1 MAAPRKLPYRA
12 DLFAFSTTS
21 TVEQVEDVML
31 EFGSIVN
38 AANVDRILRDVI
50 DLESGA
56 AARLAIAAIEPQL
69 LLDAFPHK
77 PQDFKASLAALILAQ
92 LSILFVHLD
101 KIHSLH
107 EHHFNIVTDAS
118 EILAFVAERLEA
130 ESAAA
135 TQTKR
140 GKPTPLFEVRLRP
153 RRNSRRATTTDDAS
167 SKAADSFQRL
177 GIDPPNSIRELE
189 RAQELILVTQKSI
202 LEAYLKALQLPAV
215 LEALRIGCIPTMEAM
230 PQPEA
235 AEDGAELNDAEAGAA
250 VDIQLDHAEALPVF
264 GTVKFSTIYRKR
276 VKGFGDWDINV
287 APQAEQDLR
296 ALRKRDP
303 GLFSRLVKTTLRAL
317 SNGDFAPSNQER
329 VNVGEFPIFKAHF
342 EDFTVVYHVDCVPL
356 NDTNHQQGPSATLGS
371 PPHSAHLPVAIKIF
385 GLYTD
390 GQVTATFWESM
401 GRELAKRGSSYVE
414 RCARRQHNTSKEDRF
429 VPAVFPAATPAGEKT
444 EPQLPTDDTEQIL
457 SLLLK
462 TVHFSQHVLDS
473 ILKDIDATFVLEISP
488 EECKIVEHDF
498 SCYVFGRSGT
508 GKTTTMLYKML
519 LIEASSLDSATRPV
533 RQLFVT
539 QSRTLADKVGEDFTH
554 LLGGYRPAAVARN
567 LVASKL
573 ADTAL
578 LARTERD
585 KLRSDLPK
593 QYSEL
598 QDRDFP
604 LFVSF
609 EQLCSMLEQDV
620 AARLG
625 DENVFKRD
633 YLNFDK
639 FKSEYWPHFAQSL
652 TKGFDAMTVYSQI
665 MGVIKG
671 SEAALRSKRSYL
683 DREGYMAA
691 NSQRAVAS
699 DQKSRTY
706 DLFERYLAEKKR
718 RGDLDVADRT
728 RLVLSHFRE
737 HGVAGQKIDYLYV
750 DEVQDNLLID
760 LLLLRSICHNPNG
773 LFWAG
778 DTAQTINAGSAFRF
792 KELKAFMYTVEQ
804 GRKSKHPE
812 HAFLPAAP
820 PKVFQ
825 LTTNYRSHTGIVNC
839 ARTLVDTITKL
850 WPDSIDKLEP
860 ERGTVEGLIPIFFN
874 SWEAETTEANQ
885 FLFGAETSGGRID
898 FGAHQCILVRD
909 KAVRDRLLRDVGEVA
924 IILPVY
930 DAKGLEF
937 NDILLYNFFADSHV
951 DEAQWRVV
959 LNMLEGVRAPPLDA
973 LRHGAVCTELKF
985 LYVAVTRARNN
996 LWIADC
1002 STKGE
1007 AMRELWSSRAQIQNC
1022 TLGEDIPRFAI
1033 SSTPEEWRARA
1044 EELFD
1049 KHLYSTAKMCFER
1062 ARMPLQAHVCEAYE
1076 LMQDAL
1082 DMAHKSQ
1089 QRASLVSAGNAFL
1102 ECARQTEGSSV
1113 SEDYAALA
1121 GKCFEDAGERRRAI
1135 DAYMLAGDFGKVA
1148 NLYRL
1153 DGNFDDAL
1161 RIIREHPEI
1170 DSKTI
1175 AMITRTARVSFI
1187 HKRQFKKAVEF
1198 KLFDDSQDAVG
1209 YLSELGLHEERAQ
1222 VLEEVAEQPSA
1233 AAEVHLQE
1241 GRLLKA
1247 IELFV
1252 ADKNFER
1259 ATACVIQGLW
1269 EALPFA
1275 ATALPTKDNVSQL
1288 LKFAA
1293 QLEALSIKPIEFSMF
1308 RAIVNEDVDV
1318 LRVLGRTFHE
1328 SNNAP
1333 SSLLCLD
1340 HYFTRRFDV
1349 RHLDA
1354 DPLVQHLELFLI
1366 FVKRLYAACF
1376 EVDPAAVAGA
1386 GRLFGYA
1393 KEGETRFSIRAT
1405 SPLHAFLRDSTPTTN
1420 APVVASAFRL
1430 RWAYQA
1436 FIRDRLVAHVR
1447 RENLSCGGNKIF
1459 EGPCLTYALFNG
1471 RCNRGD
1477 CQQEHLDPATLTPEG
1492 YTLRVRA
1499 HVIQIL
1505 IFQMQQFERSS
1516 MAERSHWLSRLY
1528 NILNPVT
1535 HSLGTPARLRRIP
1548 EVADGLRV
1556 IADWLRDRAYALDFD
1571 PRSQIRFLT
1580 RLMETTQL
1588 SFHFYRHR
1596 AMDYLAQAPFMVDP
1610 RKPLVYRRPPDG
1622 QYVVAELLLSLQDMD
1637 QSSVAAG
1644 VLFLRHIVNK
1654 SLPLQIR
1661 QLCDLADDICA
1672 RLVIGRQ
1679 QWWGLVHDITL
1690 PLSWFIRRLVAGGA
1704 SFVSA
1709 RASSHVICG
1718 IFAEALI
1725 ALLQPIASGIDA
1737 GNLLFES
1744 KDLGSEKIGFA
1755 IRNIFLARVFRCLGL
1770 LAYNVR
1776 SEPLRD
1782 LVYRSIVAVG
1792 RDSNRTFPSMT
1803 ARFVYARDWPEM
1815 ARAVRES
1822 TRGSMLDEM
1831 VQLLHASQAPPRET
1845 PNVRQIV
1852 YQDIAADL
1860 PHALGQAPAPLTA
1873 FDPSGYTPSSAEPV
1887 PEHSPD
1893 DEHTHEDGPIEVA
1906 TLESAARPQQ
1916 QLDAAELLLKALQRA
1931 YKRGK
1936 ERDQERGKPGGSSS
1950 SAVIE
1955 LFLDLSRVVKIGN
1968 DSTLA
1973 DRMYAR
1979 HVWGPLQHLLHCL
1992 NAVHHAAQSIA
2003 QDIKR
2008 DFEKTDSE
2016 AFDELEKCEDKLR
2029 AITHLLKSVGSLQKA
2044 LGSTDAEG
2052 LHHRRDLP
2060 ALKQRVRDATAILN
2074 TLSFHRPVSVESH
2087 LRVVK
2092 KWMANWVDGDVG
2104 LRWPLQSLLRCLGR
2118 VLRVAEQEVTRLE
2131 EEIESISK
2139 DQAILE
2145 DCDQNDNALRTL
2157 EEKLDAVQQTYKNV
2171 DTLRDLLGTAKGPRN
2186 LVALRQQMREA
2197 VDLFD
2202 ALPFA
2207 RPSGMDAQL
2216 DLVKYWMSNWSEDTT
2231 EDGVEVVVEVVNKN
2245 AAVRKVDGAKMA
2257 KKNERRPRLN
2267 TNDLYEY

>member
-31 EFGSIVN
+31 EFGGIVN

-50 DLESGA
+50 DYENGA
-56 AARLAIAAIEPQL
+56 AARLAIAAVEPQL
-69 LLDAFPHK
+69 LLDAFPSK

-92 LSILFVHLD
+92 LSFFFVHLD
-101 KIHSLH
+101 KIHSLR
-107 EHHFNIVTDAS
+107 EHHFQIRTDALDL
-118 EILAFVAERLEA
+118 LAFVAERLEA
-130 ESAAA
+130 ESAAP
-135 TQTKR
+135 TNTKR
-140 GKPTPLFEVRLRP
+140 GKPIPLFEVQLRT
-153 RRNSRRATTTDDAS
+153 RRNTRRATTTNDAS
-167 SKAADSFQRL
+167 SKAADAFQRL

-202 LEAYLKALQLPAV
+202 LEAYLNALQLPAV
-215 LEALRIGCIPTMEAM
+215 LESLRIGCIPTMEAM
-230 PQPEA
+230 PQPETV
-235 AEDGAELNDAEAGAA
+235 EDGAQVNDAEAGAA
-250 VDIQLDHAEALPVF
+250 VDIQLDNAEALPVF

-317 SNGDFAPSNQER
+317 SNGDFSPSNQER
-329 VNVGEFPIFKAHF
+329 VNVGEFPIFKVHF
-342 EDFTVVYHVDCVPL
+342 EDFAVVYHVDCVPL
-356 NDTNHQQGPSATLGS
+356 DDTNDQQ
-371 PPHSAHLPVAIKIF
+371 AIKIF

-414 RCARRQHNTSKEDRF
+414 RCARRQHDASKEDRF
-429 VPAVFPAATPAGEKT
+429 VPAVFPAATIAGEKT

-539 QSRTLADKVGEDFTH
+539 QSRTLADKVGEHFTH

-593 QYSEL
+593 RYSEL

-620 AARLG
+620 AARLS
-625 DENVFKRD
+625 DENAFKRD

-639 FKSEYWPHFAQSL
+639 FKNEYWPHFAQSL
-652 TKGFDAMTVYSQI
+652 TKGFDAMTIYSQI

-691 NSQRAVAS
+691 NSKRAVAS

-737 HGVAGQKIDYLYV
+737 HGVAGQKIDCLYV

-812 HAFLPAAP
+812 HAFLPATP

-909 KAVRDRLLRDVGEVA
+909 KAARDKLLRDVGEVA

-1007 AMRELWSSRAQIQNC
+1007 AMRPKN
-1022 TLGEDIPRFAI
+1022 GE
-1033 SSTPEEWRARA
+1033 
-1044 EELFD
+1044 
-1049 KHLYSTAKMCFER
+1049 MCFER

-1082 DMAHKSQ
+1082 EVAHKSPQ
-1089 QRASLVSAGNAFL
+1089 QKANFVFAGNAFL

-1113 SEDYAALA
+1113 SEDYASLA

-1148 NLYRL
+1148 NLYRR
-1153 DGNFDDAL
+1153 DSNFDDAL

-1170 DSKTI
+1170 DSKII
-1175 AMITRTARVSFI
+1175 ATITRTARVSFI

-1275 ATALPTKDNVSQL
+1275 ATALSTDDNVSQL

-1333 SSLLCLD
+1333 SALLCLD

-1393 KEGETRFSIRAT
+1393 REGEDRFLIQTNSVLH
-1405 SPLHAFLRDSTPTTN
+1405 PLT
-1420 APVVASAFRL
+1420 APNLNDAVVVSAHQL
-1430 RWAYQA
+1430 RWAYQT

-1477 CQQEHLDPATLTPEG
+1477 CQQEHLDPASLTPEG

-1516 MAERSHWLSRLY
+1516 LGERSFWLSRLY
-1528 NILNPVT
+1528 SILNPPS
-1535 HSLGTPARLRRIP
+1535 HALGSSSSLRRIP

-1571 PRSQIRFLT
+1571 PRTQIRFLT

-1588 SFHFYRHR
+1588 SFHFQRDHALEYFK
-1596 AMDYLAQAPFMVDP
+1596 YAPFMVNE
-1610 RKPLVYRRPPDG
+1610 RKPLIYRRPPEG
-1622 QYVVAELLLSLQDMD
+1622 KYIVAEFLSFLEDAD
-1637 QSSVAAG
+1637 KAAISAG
-1644 VLFLRHIVNK
+1644 VIFLNHVVVRNK
-1654 SLPLQIR
+1654 LPIR
-1661 QLCDLADDICA
+1661 IGLLCDIADNICG
-1672 RLVIGRQ
+1672 RLIIADRQRRGVI
-1679 QWWGLVHDITL
+1679 HDITL
-1690 PLSWFIRRLVAGGA
+1690 PLSWLVRQVAGGLT
-1704 SFVSA
+1704 SFVQA
-1709 RASSHVICG
+1709 RELDTCW
-1718 IFAEALI
+1718 IFARVLV
-1725 ALLQPIASGIDA
+1725 ALLDPVLSGVNA
-1737 GNLLFES
+1737 GHLIFQGNR
-1744 KDLGSEKIGFA
+1744 DLNDPRIGFVN
-1755 IRNIFLARVFRCLGL
+1755 RNMFLAR
-1770 LAYNVR
+1770 
-1776 SEPLRD
+1776 
-1782 LVYRSIVAVG
+1782 
-1792 RDSNRTFPSMT
+1792 
-1803 ARFVYARDWPEM
+1803 
-1815 ARAVRES
+1815 
-1822 TRGSMLDEM
+1822 
-1831 VQLLHASQAPPRET
+1831 
-1845 PNVRQIV
+1845 
-1852 YQDIAADL
+1852 
-1860 PHALGQAPAPLTA
+1860 
-1873 FDPSGYTPSSAEPV
+1873 
-1887 PEHSPD
+1887 
-1893 DEHTHEDGPIEVA
+1893 
-1906 TLESAARPQQ
+1906 
-1916 QLDAAELLLKALQRA
+1916 
-1931 YKRGK
+1931 
-1936 ERDQERGKPGGSSS
+1936 
-1950 SAVIE
+1950 
-1955 LFLDLSRVVKIGN
+1955 
-1968 DSTLA
+1968 
-1973 DRMYAR
+1973 
-1979 HVWGPLQHLLHCL
+1979 
-1992 NAVHHAAQSIA
+1992 
-2003 QDIKR
+2003 
-2008 DFEKTDSE
+2008 
-2016 AFDELEKCEDKLR
+2016 
-2029 AITHLLKSVGSLQKA
+2029 
-2044 LGSTDAEG
+2044 
-2052 LHHRRDLP
+2052 
-2060 ALKQRVRDATAILN
+2060 
-2074 TLSFHRPVSVESH
+2074 
-2087 LRVVK
+2087 
-2092 KWMANWVDGDVG
+2092 
-2104 LRWPLQSLLRCLGR
+2104 LLRCLG
-2118 VLRVAEQEVTRLE
+2118 LRA
-2131 EEIESISK
+2131 
-2139 DQAILE
+2139 
-2145 DCDQNDNALRTL
+2145 
-2157 EEKLDAVQQTYKNV
+2157 
-2171 DTLRDLLGTAKGPRN
+2171 
-2186 LVALRQQMREA
+2186 
-2197 VDLFD
+2197 F
-2202 ALPFA
+2202 LPFCA
-2207 RPSGMDAQL
+2207 YRS
-2216 DLVKYWMSNWSEDTT
+2216 
-2231 EDGVEVVVEVVNKN
+2231 
-2245 AAVRKVDGAKMA
+2245 
-2257 KKNERRPRLN
+2257 
-2267 TNDLYEY
+2267 